1 MNIEEVYGFIRSE
14 DAVLWVGTGFSLYAN
29 YPSGKALAD
38 QINAN
43 LPDKEKET
51 DPRLMEI
58 AYKYELING
67 RKQLIEFLSQIIEAT
82 PFSDEKWHKELA
94 LIPHIKTIITTNY
107 DNLFEKN
114 YGDKCVVIRTD
125 ADIKNIDENKTAI
138 FKIHGDFLVP
148 DKLIITRDDYA
159 KWLGEF
165 PKTPLYNLVV
175 SRLITKSVIFLGYS
189 IEDINALT
197 LINTINSQLGENRR
211 QWFYVSPDI
220 PDIKVKELQS
230 KNITAIPVAGEQF
243 IENLTSDLNNHVLE
257 DITTSHY
264 GVTSKL
270 LYAKNRDVNVKIEP
284 SERGYKIA
292 GLALLKKD
300 LDNKLTFNININ
312 TPNAISA
319 FLNHIQSKDLVIPA
333 SAISDLEYKV
343 GPLLHPYIKK
353 ENISEIILTDI
364 PFETTFDIR
373 FSDIDFDYNDIPVK
387 IYRSN
392 NIVEIFSSLN
402 VGTIYLKISLNN
414 VSKKSIDFLMRVK
427 RHDQYRY
434 NNTSDELKFH
444 KLISLIF
451 QQYKFRIISGNYNI
465 EHSIPVRK
473 DEHINFY
480 TKYMNFFTQLRFI
493 ERKLGVAFKDYTISE
508 QDIINVKDIYTK
520 LVSPNYKSAKKSKKI
535 HLLNATFDWPK

>member
-1 MNIEEVYGFIRSE
+1 MNIEEAYKIIRNE

-29 YPSGKALAD
+29 YPSGKALSD

-51 DPRLMEI
+51 DPRLMEV
-58 AYKYELING
+58 ATKYENING
-67 RKQLIEFLSQIIEAT
+67 REQLIKFLRQTFAAT

-125 ADIKNIDENKTAI
+125 GDIKNIDENKTAI

-165 PKTPLYNLVV
+165 PRTPLYNLVV

-197 LINTINSQLGENRR
+197 LIYTINSQLGKDRR

-220 PDIKVKELQS
+220 PDTKIKELQS
-230 KNITAIPVAGEQF
+230 KNITAITASGEQF

-270 LYAKNRDVNVKIEP
+270 IYAKNRDVNVKIEP
-284 SERGYKIA
+284 SEQGYKIA
-292 GLALLKKD
+292 GLALLKQD
-300 LDNKLTFNININ
+300 LEKKLTFNINS
-312 TPNAISA
+312 PNAISE
-319 FLNHIQSKDLVIPA
+319 FLNHIPSKDLVIPA
-333 SAISDLEYKV
+333 SAISGLEYKV
-343 GPLLHPYIKK
+343 GPLLHPYIKQD
-353 ENISEIILTDI
+353 NISEIILTDI

-387 IYRSN
+387 IYRNN

-414 VSKKSIDFLMRVK
+414 VNKESIDFLMRVK
-427 RHDQYRY
+427 RNDPYRY

-444 KLISLIF
+444 KLISLVI

-473 DEHINFY
+473 GEHINFY
-480 TKYMNFFTQLRFI
+480 TKYVNFFTQLRFI
-493 ERKLGVAFKDYTISE
+493 ERKLGVTFKDYTISE
-508 QDIINVKDIYTK
+508 QDIIDVKDIYTK
-520 LVSPNYKSAKKSKKI
+520 LVSPNHMSVNKSKKI